1 MLIIT
6 DSLSMELP
14 EATQLTSMG
23 ASLFIAGELR
33 KKKKKKKKERPKG
46 KLAKL
51 EVKEQKVTEFRKT
64 GKLVINYSNVS
75 QSCTSCGLGFWFFF
89 LYFGLPRDLS
99 SNAVINGTNTPYGN
113 AKLR

>member
-1 MLIIT
+1 MVMLIIT
-6 DSLSMELP
+6 DSLSTELP

-33 KKKKKKKKERPKG
+33 KKKKKKERPKG

-75 QSCTSCGLGFWFFF
+75 QSCTSCGLGFFFF
-89 LYFGLPRDLS
+89 CILAYQGIS
-99 SNAVINGTNTPYGN
+99 A
-113 AKLR
+113 AMQ